1 LQKLEA
7 SNTQVLG
14 VTMDGFFANKV
25 WTDQMGISFPMLS
38 DLGGDTTRRYG
49 IFNPQTKMVRRATFL
64 IDKTGKVLEIQLDKD
79 ALDSANAVDACERHK
94 LKR

>member
-14 VTMDGFFANKV
+14 VTMDGFFANKA
-25 WTDQMGISFPMLS
+25 WTDQLGTNFPMLS
-38 DLGGDTTRRYG
+38 DIGGDTTRSYG
-49 IFNPQTKMVRRATFL
+49 IFNPQTKAARRATFL

-79 ALDSANAVDACERHK
+79 ALDPANAVAACERHK
-94 LKR
+94 LKG